1 MILTI
6 AFVCLCFALPI
17 MLMTPTYGPY
27 NKKLRRVNKFREPKN
42 N

>member
-1 MILTI
+1 MLVAIAIVCIIISVPIFILT
-6 AFVCLCFALPI
+6 PNW
-17 MLMTPTYGPY
+17 GPY